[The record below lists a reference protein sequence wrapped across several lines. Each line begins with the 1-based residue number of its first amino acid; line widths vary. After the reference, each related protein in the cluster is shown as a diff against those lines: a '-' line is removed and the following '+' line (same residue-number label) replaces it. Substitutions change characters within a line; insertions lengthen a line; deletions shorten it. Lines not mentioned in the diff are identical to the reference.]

1 MSTLLTNRDPRNL
14 RPLVSCCNQLM
25 KNALTFTALLFAF
38 VLTGQPVVAQEHVD
52 VPLPAY
58 DPPPPASHHSEAQP
72 DQPARA
78 SHQAKSAAKVSKKAP
93 SPPDA
98 HQLDDRAL
106 VRRRAPAQID
116 AGAR

>member
-1 MSTLLTNRDPRNL
+1 MSTLLTNRDPRDL
-14 RPLVSCCNQLM
+14 RPWFFCCNSVRTM
-25 KNALTFTALLFAF
+25 KNALTFTALLFVF

-78 SHQAKSAAKVSKKAP
+78 SHHAKSAAKVSKKAP
-93 SPPDA
+93 SPPE
-98 HQLDDRAL
+98 DR
-106 VRRRAPAQID
+106 
-116 AGAR
+116 

>member
-1 MSTLLTNRDPRNL
+1 MSTLLTNRDPRDL
-14 RPLVSCCNQLM
+14 RPLVTCCNSVRTM
-25 KNALTFTALLFAF
+25 KIAQTITALLFAF

-58 DPPPPASHHSEAQP
+58 DPPPPASLHSEAQP

-98 HQLDDRAL
+98 HH
-106 VRRRAPAQID
+106 V
-116 AGAR
+116 